1 MPVSGQR
8 DKTELPRLFFL
19 WVKDGL
25 RPWLKERVATGLES
39 INHRK
44 VGLTLVFSGSLVL
57 LIQIFFY
64 NRERR
69 RRIVPLK
76 PLSEWDAEA
85 ASMVDEAIVGAGPAG
100 SACAFYLASAGARV
114 LVLEREAFPRD
125 KVCGDVL
132 SPPAQDVLKDMGAWQ
147 RIAERNCFRWLG
159 VSALVGRDVAHSVV
173 GAVRSRRNVAVQRVV
188 LDEELAAAARGAGA
202 AIEERHNV
210 VSVHFDAAA
219 KRWHLECENGA
230 SFESTFLVAADG
242 AASAMARQL
251 GVVHEPPNAWGA
263 RRFVRPEDVAAF
275 QADLAIHYARHGPV
289 CLVREVQDFVLV
301 SSVHAHGGAS
311 EEEGEEEALAV
322 VRRVLGAGAP
332 MTPARRCAMRVGG
345 VPRCVE
351 TQFLVLGDAA
361 GQCDPLSGHGIYP
374 AFVAAKAAAR
384 TIVECLLSDSLSVA
398 GYQWRL
404 RRELRGEFWL
414 ASSAASLVQRY
425 PALVEAA
432 IRVCKRHGSLYL
444 ADIIAGFMCDK
455 ASFLYPNV
463 SLMIAWESIK
473 GLFSIE

>member
-1 MPVSGQR
+1 VPGVAG

-57 LIQIFFY
+57 LIQLFFY

-69 RRIVPLK
+69 RLIVPLK
-76 PLSEWDAEA
+76 PLHEWDPES
-85 ASMVDEAIVGAGPAG
+85 ASMVDVAIVGAGPAG
-100 SACAFYLASAGARV
+100 STCAFYLASAGVRV
-114 LVLEREAFPRD
+114 LVLEKDAFPRD

-132 SPPAQDVLKDMGAWQ
+132 CAPAQDVLKDMGAWQ

-159 VSALVGRDVAHSVV
+159 VSALVGRDAEHSVV
-173 GAVRSRRNVAVQRVV
+173 GAVRSRRNVAVQRIV

-210 VSVHFDAAA
+210 VSVYFDATA
-219 KRWHLECENGA
+219 KRWHLECENGS
-230 SFESTFLVAADG
+230 SFESTFLIAADG
-242 AASAMARQL
+242 AASHIARQV
-251 GVVHEPPNAWGA
+251 GVVTEPPNAWGT

-301 SSVHAHGGAS
+301 SSVHTRADEEEMEGA
-311 EEEGEEEALAV
+311 EGEEAALGV
-322 VRRVLGAGAP
+322 VRRVVGAGAATTAP
-332 MTPARRCAMRVGG
+332 QTCAMRVGG
-345 VPRCVE
+345 VARCAE

-384 TIVECLLSDSLSVA
+384 TIVDSLSVA
-398 GYQWRL
+398 GYQGRL
-404 RRELRGEFWL
+404 RQELRGEFWL
-414 ASSAASLVQRY
+414 SSSAASVVQRY
-425 PALVEAA
+425 PAIVEAA

-444 ADIIAGFMCDK
+444 SDIIAGFMCDK
-455 ASFLYPNV
+455 SSFLYPKV
-463 SLMIAWESIK
+463 SLLIAWESVK
-473 GLFSIE
+473 GIFRLE